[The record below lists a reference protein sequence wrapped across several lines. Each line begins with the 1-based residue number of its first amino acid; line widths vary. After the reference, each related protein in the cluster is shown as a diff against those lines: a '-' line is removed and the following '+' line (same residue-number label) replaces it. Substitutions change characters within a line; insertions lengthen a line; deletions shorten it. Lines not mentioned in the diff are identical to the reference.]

1 MSNAKG
7 VLSMR
12 YIERI
17 YITEKETTDR
27 KEKWAKDVKHAIYKI
42 SKKNAKRLHL
52 ISNQRNAN

>member
-1 MSNAKG
+1 
-7 VLSMR
+7 MR

-17 YITEKETTDR
+17 YITKKETTDR